1 MDSVLAGEAEA
12 EIAAQKC
19 SSHDYACVLK
29 LFLMSLP
36 VKLLNPFVVYKKI
49 ATGELLIDKI
59 PHFSNLV

>member
-49 ATGELLIDKI
+49 ATGELLIY
-59 PHFSNLV
+59 